1 MLNVS
6 LRYLAIIIML
16 VLLVP
21 VAFFSYDIV
30 AEKNHE
36 RQQELNQETIARTA
50 TAFDTFIQQQF
61 DLAILFSEEIIS
73 IRSLEADNVASAEA
87 ELKEAL
93 AKIQIY
99 SSVKEFKLLT
109 DNFIKSSTKR
119 DLYLNYQQQIQ
130 QTAIPVQTVECALE
144 CMITVVVPVN
154 IQGQTI
160 GLLYS
165 RDLLSSLLAFSQLTE
180 LDIALL
186 TDKTSRN
193 NSELRTWNDYAVP
206 VLTNA
211 EENHSILSSIEHEF
225 EELLDSG
232 QYAEGTI
239 KYMWSHEYKQQG
251 KSRFKLLFID
261 DQTTFIKSMEDEL
274 NFAVGF
280 MSVVLITIFLGGLA
294 MTSNPI
300 TRLTK
305 LGKAVTLIGEKKYN
319 DAIVD
324 LKKIKTSRFFIDE
337 INRVHQTLTSTVTNL
352 KNYEQELE
360 ASNRHL
366 EFIAMHDNVTELSN
380 RYALSMHLSKMSEK
394 LDHQVTLLLLDID
407 GFTALNENLGHEV
420 GDQLLK
426 TVGKRLNSV
435 CRTETHAYRFG
446 SDEFV
451 LRSDNLQTEDDITD
465 FVNRVINIFENPISF
480 EKLVLD
486 VSISIGVA
494 KANTGSPEF
503 PKLLRQADLALH
515 KAKEDKSVSYQM
527 FDPAMEEESKLLF
540 RIKSD
545 FEKSLE
551 NGEFFLCFQPML
563 DFKSES
569 LVKMEALVRWVHPHL
584 GPIFPDKFIPVLE
597 DTGQIE
603 KLTDWIIE
611 KAAQKV
617 NELNRLDLNQ
627 VKISINISG
636 HQATDLNYIDKILK
650 IVNHVGTSPSRL
662 ELEITETSIVSD
674 FDAAKLWVK
683 KAKEAGFEVAMDDF
697 GTGYSSLSYLTS
709 IDFDTVKLDRSLIT
723 DVVHDKVQQK
733 VVNSIVTMIKSLDR
747 NIVVEGIEEY
757 NQFTLLKELDCD
769 IAQGYL
775 IARPLDD
782 SALTSALSNYTNKCS
797 WFGEA

>member
-21 VAFFSYDIV
+21 VALFSYDIV
-30 AEKNHE
+30 EEKNHE
-36 RQQELNQETIARTA
+36 RQRELNQEMIARTA

-73 IRSLEADNVASAEA
+73 IRNLEADNVASAEA

-109 DNFIKSSTKR
+109 DSFIKASTKR
-119 DLYLNYQQQIQ
+119 DTYLNYQQQIQ
-130 QTAIPVQTVECALE
+130 QTAIPVQTIECAFE

-186 TDKTSRN
+186 TEKSIHSRN
-193 NSELRTWNDYAVP
+193 ELTIWQDYAVP

-211 EENHSILSSIEHEF
+211 EENRSILANIDSDFYDLIEA
-225 EELLDSG
+225 G
-232 QYAEGTI
+232 QYASETV
-239 KYMWSHEYKQQG
+239 KYMWAHEYKQQG

-261 DQTTFIKSMEDEL
+261 NQTSFIKSMEDEF

-280 MSVVLITIFLGGLA
+280 ISVVLMTIFLGGLA

-305 LGKAVTLIGEKKYN
+305 LGKAVTLIGEKKYD

-324 LKKIKTSRFFIDE
+324 LKKIRANKLVIDE
-337 INRVHQTLTSTVTNL
+337 ISRVHHTLTSTVTNL

-360 ASNRHL
+360 TSNRHL

-380 RYALSMHLSKMSEK
+380 RYALSMHLAKMSDK
-394 LDHQVTLLLLDID
+394 IDHQVTLLLLDID

-451 LRSDNLQTEDDITD
+451 LRSDNLLTEEDITD
-465 FVNRVINIFENPISF
+465 FVDRVIKIFENPISF

-494 KANTGSPEF
+494 RANTGSPEF

-515 KAKEDKSVSYQM
+515 KAKEDKSVAYQI

-551 NGEFFLCFQPML
+551 NEEFFLCFQPML
-563 DFKSES
+563 DLKSES

-603 KLTDWIIE
+603 KLTDWIVQ
-611 KAAQKV
+611 KAAEKV
-617 NELNRLDLNQ
+617 TELNKLDLNQ
-627 VKISINISG
+627 VKVSINISG
-636 HQATDLNYIDKILK
+636 HQATDLDYIDKIMR
-650 IVNHVGTSPSRL
+650 IVNQVGTSPSRL

-747 NIVVEGIEEY
+747 KIVVEGIEEY
-757 NQFTLLKELDCD
+757 NQFTLLRELDCD
-769 IAQGYL
+769 IGQGYL
-775 IARPLDD
+775 IARPMDD
-782 SALTSALSNYTNKCS
+782 QALSSALGNYVNKCS
-797 WFGEA
+797 WFGES